1 MPTNIA
7 GLVTAEYTSVVN
19 VPADGDYANEAALT
33 DMMTAALNRTEFVR
47 QNVPI
52 LATSVARVVAVEEA
66 FLSAF
71 WNNSS
76 QVLHADT
83 NWKTASSGSPV
94 VTGRTATADQ
104 PGGFN
109 VSMATSG
116 ASFALYKGSGATSA
130 PFRTQNFD
138 RFSAIVRIPTTVS
151 DKQCRIGLSQDAN
164 ALLGGTH
171 GLAFVKED
179 AEANWQIYS
188 KTAGGTD
195 QVDSGVLIEADT
207 DYLFELVRA
216 SSGTWS
222 VRINEVEITTLTSP
236 GNNVLTTQTFNV
248 GAYFLCGTAAT
259 RDFELIQ
266 LGARTN
272 TLGDRYSA

>member
-1 MPTNIA
+1 MPTNVA
-7 GLVTAEYTSVVN
+7 GLVTSEYTSVVN

-33 DMMTAALNRTEFVR
+33 DMVVAGLNRTEFVR
-47 QNVPI
+47 QNTPI
-52 LATSVARVVAVEEA
+52 LATAVARVVAVEDE
-66 FLSAF
+66 FLSAV
-71 WNNSS
+71 WNNSI

-83 NWKTASSGSPV
+83 NWKTASAGSPV

-109 VSMATSG
+109 VSMSTSL
-116 ASFALYKGSGATSA
+116 ASYAIYKGSSSTSA
-130 PFRTQNFD
+130 PFLTSNFD

-216 SSGTWS
+216 SSGTWT
-222 VRINEVEITTLTSP
+222 VYINEVAITTLTSP
-236 GNNVLTTQTFNV
+236 GNNVLTTQTFNI
-248 GAYFLCGTAAT
+248 GAFFLCGTAAT
-259 RDFELIQ
+259 RDFELIR
-266 LGARTN
+266 LAGRTN